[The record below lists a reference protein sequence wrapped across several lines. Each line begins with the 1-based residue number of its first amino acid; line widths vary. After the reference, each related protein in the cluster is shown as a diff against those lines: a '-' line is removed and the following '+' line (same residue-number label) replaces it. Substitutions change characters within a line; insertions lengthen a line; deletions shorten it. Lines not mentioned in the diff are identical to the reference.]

1 MFFKLKYYI
10 INSVKNFVRLGEK
23 MAYSGNFVA
32 KYDWQVNKAKTFI
45 DRKRLLKRGYKKHKG
60 KNNFL

>member
-1 MFFKLKYYI
+1 
-10 INSVKNFVRLGEK
+10 
-23 MAYSGNFVA
+23 MAYNGNFVA

-45 DRKRLLKRGYKKHKG
+45 DRKGLFKRGYKKHKG